1 MADVSNERT
10 RFPKKKKSIPIFLGK
25 SSFRVKLTNA
35 SSEVENSPIFDS
47 KFDIRRLE
55 AFTEKVKNEVLLV
68 HAEVEGEEDEVLIFK
83 GYSSSIMRPTAIDPA
98 EPVLPEDS
106 KIVCIDRIRAPYNP
120 SNVQYVAEGVS
131 WDAFLG
137 VLQSKGL

>member
-1 MADVSNERT
+1 M
-10 RFPKKKKSIPIFLGK
+10 
-25 SSFRVKLTNA
+25 KLTNA